1 MVEWLTPENAA
12 LAEATEA
19 AMRTFEGE
27 QRKLTD
33 LQQKMEEDS
42 STVRSK
48 DRSLS
53 MTFDGRGE
61 LTGMKFH
68 GTKFR
73 SMAPAE
79 LAHLIVETVR
89 AGRTQYLEKMSEDM
103 GELMP
108 GLNFADLAS
117 GQANPGK
124 ILESMFGSLGGEMG
138 DLFGDVFGTQPQSG
152 DKPKDNAATK
162 TKDNATTPAT
172 DKQERQ
178 A

>member
-1 MVEWLTPENAA
+1 MVEWLTPENAS

-117 GQANPGK
+117 GQAKPGK
-124 ILESMFGSLGGEMG
+124 ILESMLGSLRGEMG
-138 DLFGDVFGTQPQSG
+138 DLFGDVFGTQPPSS
-152 DKPKDNAATK
+152 DKPKDSGATK
-162 TKDNATTPAT
+162 AK

>member
-27 QRKLTD
+27 QRKLAD

-89 AGRTQYLEKMSEDM
+89 AGRTQYLEKISENAGTSALLGVD
-103 GELMP
+103 
-108 GLNFADLAS
+108 FADLAT
-117 GQANPGK
+117 GRADAGK
-124 ILESMFGSLGGEMG
+124 IVESMLAPLAGQLGDFWESAFGSPLSGSGEVKG
-138 DLFGDVFGTQPQSG
+138 QVKGA
-152 DKPKDNAATK
+152 DNSADGK
-162 TKDNATTPAT
+162 T
-172 DKQERQ
+172 ERERGK
-178 A
+178 

>member
-1 MVEWLTPENAA
+1 MVEWLTPENAS
-12 LAEATEA
+12 LAEATEK
-19 AMRTFEGE
+19 AMQAFEGE

-33 LQQKMEEDS
+33 LQEKMEEDS

-79 LAHLIVETVR
+79 LGHLIVETVR
-89 AGRTQYLEKMSEDM
+89 AGRTQYLEKMSENM

-108 GLNFADLAS
+108 GLNFADLA
-117 GQANPGK
+117 GGRVNPGQ
-124 ILESMFGSLGGEMG
+124 IMESMLGSLSGGMG
-138 DLFGDVFGTQPQSG
+138 DLFGDVFGTGSPGKETGKESTA
-152 DKPKDNAATK
+152 KDRN
-162 TKDNATTPAT
+162 
-172 DKQERQ
+172 QER
-178 A
+178 

>member
-1 MVEWLTPENAA
+1 MVEWLTPENAS
-12 LAEATEA
+12 LAEVTEA

-89 AGRTQYLEKMSEDM
+89 AGRTQHMEKMSESV

-108 GLNFADLAS
+108 GLSFADLAS

-124 ILESMFGSLGGEMG
+124 ILESMFGSFGGEMG
-138 DLFGDVFGTQPQSG
+138 DLFGDVFSTQPPGS
-152 DKPKDNAATK
+152 DKARDNVAR
-162 TKDNATTPAT
+162 DNVAR

-178 A
+178 H